1 MLKKEVLEQ
10 YEAQKSDPK
19 FMGKKQRMD
28 YLHQKLS
35 HIKRLIHDYDQRM
48 HTMSGS

>member
-1 MLKKEVLEQ
+1 MEQ

-19 FMGKKQRMD
+19 FMNKKQRMD

-35 HIKRLIHDYDQRM
+35 HIKRLIHDYDQRVQA
-48 HTMSGS
+48 SNGS